1 MLGLGA
7 KINRSVKGRRAFT
20 SKVSMNFDGSA
31 DAVIIPDHADFN
43 HDTGS
48 HSKFTVS
55 FWFKA
60 DYSSGTLSDTEVL
73 MGRWDLNDKRE
84 WFIYVGTDRVI
95 NIATSDDGT
104 SGGNIKTH
112 VTNHTISDTN
122 WHHFIMR
129 YDGSQSANYRTLVF
143 IDGSV
148 ALSSSVGTVASGSFA
163 QLHEADQDTW
173 IAATHNNGT
182 AERHFNGKIDEVA
195 YWKGALALSG
205 TNKYA
210 SYVYNNGNPRDLSY
224 ADGTENLIGY
234 WRLGEYYTAGCPIPS
249 GTFPNSTTNPQ
260 DSSKYRG
267 SSATALVALNWA
279 GGKPRKVG
287 DNLITNGNFID
298 GGPALASDETQETV
312 NGWMG
317 YTGSAGGVITTD
329 TSIYRS
335 EGKSAKITT
344 DADGTF
350 IRLSRDTNA
359 VLEDGEFYVLEYW
372 IYTPT
377 DVSGSVHQEWGRTQ
391 CELDKC
397 IESAAQYGLTD
408 SGNNIP
414 TGHLKINQWL
424 RHIMVGRYNPGSD
437 STEAV
442 KVARHFGEL
451 EDGEGPQT
459 FYVDDISVYKL
470 SGTHHGLVQSA
481 GAAILD
487 EGVD

>member
-20 SKVSMNFDGSA
+20 SKVAMDFVGSA
-31 DAVIIPDHADFN
+31 DAIIIPDHADFN

-48 HSKFTVS
+48 YSKFTVS

-143 IDGSV
+143 IDGSI
-148 ALSSSVGTVASGSFA
+148 ALSNSVGTVASGSFA

-182 AERHFNGKIDEVA
+182 AERHFNGKVDEVA
-195 YWKGALALSG
+195 YWKGAQALGG
-205 TNKYA
+205 TNLGFA
-210 SYVYNNGNPRDLSY
+210 DYVYNNGNPRDLSY
-224 ADGTENLIGY
+224 SDRNNELIGY

-249 GTFPNSTTNPQ
+249 GTFPNSGTNPQ

-267 SSATALVALNWA
+267 SCAVPLVALNWA

-287 DNLITNGNFID
+287 DNLITNGNFVD
-298 GGPALASDETQETV
+298 GGPALAVDEDDETV
-312 NGWMG
+312 NGWRAFAS
-317 YTGSAGGVITTD
+317 SAGAVITTD

-335 EGKSAKITT
+335 EGKAAKITT
-344 DADGTF
+344 DVDGTYAS
-350 IRLSRDTNA
+350 IIKTTNA
-359 VLEDGEFYVLEYW
+359 VLEDGECYVLEYW

-377 DVSGSVHQEWGRTQ
+377 DVSDAGSQEWGRTQ
-391 CELDKC
+391 CQLDEC
-397 IESAAQYGLTD
+397 YEGDAQYGL
-408 SGNNIP
+408 SGDGDIAVNL
-414 TGHLKINQWL
+414 LKINQWH
-424 RHIMVGRYNPGSD
+424 RHICVGKYNKGSNA
-437 STEAV
+437 TENV
-442 KVARHFGEL
+442 QIARQFGNL
-451 EDGEGPQT
+451 DAGEGPQIL
-459 FYVDDISVYKL
+459 YVDDVSVYKL
-470 SGTHHGLVQSA
+470 SGTHHGLVQSPGTEILTE
-481 GAAILD
+481 GAD
-487 EGVD
+487 